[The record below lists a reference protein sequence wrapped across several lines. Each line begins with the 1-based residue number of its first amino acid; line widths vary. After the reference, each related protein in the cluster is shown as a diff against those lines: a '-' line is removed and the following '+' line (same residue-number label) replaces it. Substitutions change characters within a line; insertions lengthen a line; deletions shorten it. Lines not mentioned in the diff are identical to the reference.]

1 MCERETY
8 GAGGE
13 WGGGDVGG
21 RGVTGPDKGDNKS
34 EGSDDDPQPRGHA
47 LRAGGQVTG
56 AERCDGDEMTGGDKA
71 QHKGVV
77 PALLFISCHMSS
89 GLSDACRQLLEGC
102 ELGFT
107 TAPAWNSASLGALGD
122 RNPSQLPTSNR

>member
-1 MCERETY
+1 MIRNP
-8 GAGGE
+8 A
-13 WGGGDVGG
+13 DM
-21 RGVTGPDKGDNKS
+21 R
-34 EGSDDDPQPRGHA
+34 

-122 RNPSQLPTSNR
+122 RNPSQLPTSNRKKTLRSKSPMNAIVHQPNR